1 MIVIFLQ
8 AIGIKVQVGY
18 GLTES
23 SPVIAARQ
31 PYLNVILIYKSRCEN
46 LYIDFILFTN
56 IYKE

>member
-31 PYLNVILIYKSRCEN
+31 PYLNVIIYKSRCEN
-46 LYIDFILFTN
+46 SYIDIILFTN